1 MQDLPGAVPVL
12 ERLTTEE
19 PADEPITLFAPNN
32 EAFAAIED
40 VTADLSPEE
49 LLPVP
54 APPLLACLF
63 SPMDACEADM
73 ASG

>member
-32 EAFAAIED
+32 EAFAAIE
-40 VTADLSPEE
+40 LS
-49 LLPVP
+49 LIHI
-54 APPLLACLF
+54 
-63 SPMDACEADM
+63 
-73 ASG
+73 